1 MQTRNGLLRSRTAI
15 RKQTLPISLP
25 GALRR
30 TSDAPWASAS
40 GPTNDSAELPVGVPA
55 SVSSTTLAASVSRL
69 PVSASSLK
77 IRTGM
82 VGAVAPVRPTTA
94 ALASLEIVPRS
105 WPTAAS
111 L

>member
-1 MQTRNGLLRSRTAI
+1 MQTVPL
-15 RKQTLPISLP
+15 SLP

-30 TSDAPWASAS
+30 IADAPWASAS
-40 GPTNDSAELPVGVPA
+40 GPTKLSAEPPVGVPA
-55 SVSSTTLAASVSRL
+55 SVSSTTREASVDRA
-69 PVSASSLK
+69 PVSSSWLK
-77 IRTGM
+77 MRTGM
-82 VGAVAPVRPTTA
+82 VGGVAPARPTTA